1 MSECEGVLQT
11 LLVRFARMYLAF
23 AARLA
28 NTCALAQACLAVQC
42 SVQHRRREP
51 GEIVQ
56 GPIAEITFDS
66 MTLEQVIGP
75 TNERVGRRL
84 ETEIHVF

>member
-1 MSECEGVLQT
+1 M
-11 LLVRFARMYLAF
+11 
-23 AARLA
+23 
-28 NTCALAQACLAVQC
+28 AVQC